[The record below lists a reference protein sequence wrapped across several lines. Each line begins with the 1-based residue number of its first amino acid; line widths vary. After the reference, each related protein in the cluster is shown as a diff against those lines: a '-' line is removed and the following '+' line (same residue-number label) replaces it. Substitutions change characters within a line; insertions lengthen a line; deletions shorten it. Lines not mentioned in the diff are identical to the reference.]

1 MIQRMKAITTT
12 LLRHLDLAQPTAN
25 AGRRFVSA
33 ASGLAR
39 LDGRYYVVADD
50 ELELFW
56 CEIAGNDP
64 VAALPALGG
73 ILPTDAVAR
82 KAVKPDFE
90 SLATL
95 PAGAVDVERP
105 ALLALPSGSTE
116 RRMTAIL
123 VVPLGGPDHHVTRVD
138 CAPFLSRLRQQ
149 ALPQLNIE
157 GAMVVGDQ
165 LVLLHRGVGATANAL
180 IKLDAS
186 AVYTQLREDAPVL
199 RADLRFDL
207 TPVALG
213 ALSGVPLG
221 FTDGAML
228 TDGRFIFCAAAEA
241 TETTYDDGAVAGS
254 VLGFAAL
261 DGTVSAMFT
270 VEPGLKVEGIHAEI
284 LASNGEIHVR
294 MVTDADDA
302 TLPSQLRAAVIPSRF
317 R

>member
-1 MIQRMKAITTT
+1 MRALTTT

-39 LDGRYYVVADD
+39 LDGRYYFVADD
-50 ELELFW
+50 ELEIFW

-64 VAALPALGG
+64 VLALPALGG

-95 PAGAVDVERP
+95 PRGAVFAERP

-157 GAMVVGDQ
+157 GAMVAGEEI
-165 LVLLHRGVGATANAL
+165 VLLHRGVGASPNAL
-180 IKLDAS
+180 IKLEAA
-186 AVYTQLREDAPVL
+186 AVYAQLRAETPVL
-199 RADLRFDL
+199 PVDLRFEL

-213 ALSGVPLG
+213 SLSGVRLG

-228 TDGRFIFCAAAEA
+228 TDGRFLFSAAAEA
-241 TETTYDDGAVAGS
+241 TNNAYDDGEVTGS
-254 VLGFAAL
+254 VLGFATL
-261 DGTVSAMFT
+261 DGKVSEVFA
-270 VEPGLKVEGIHAEI
+270 VEAGFKIEGLHAEL
-284 LASNGEIHVR
+284 LAPSGEVHVR

-302 TLPSQLRAAVIPSRF
+302 ALPSQLRAAVIPARL
-317 R
+317 